1 MLVVTFLFKATVVTE
16 TPRFILINTDMKNL
30 WALNSQFEISF
41 NIIAIFESKISIA
54 VRKKQSLGTKGRN
67 LIHRLQDNKVGPV

>member
-1 MLVVTFLFKATVVTE
+1 
-16 TPRFILINTDMKNL
+16 MKNL

-54 VRKKQSLGTKGRN
+54 VRKNQSLGTKGRN